1 MLIFYVR
8 LVSNMYKLVTAYIS
22 SEWFSLGCKIMKIF
36 FDMITSPLMEFLGI
50 DNFAQVKRA
59 DRNWEGIREFFVV
72 KINELQKMISTEPG
86 TSDEKLTQRAAIKVL
101 ENIKRQLSQI
111 ACFRDHLGPTDHKMK
126 YTHLTNGACESR
138 MALLDVK
145 LNY

>member
-22 SEWFSLGCKIMKIF
+22 SEWFF

-72 KINELQKMISTEPG
+72 KINELQKPG
-86 TSDEKLTQRAAIKVL
+86 TSDEKL
-101 ENIKRQLSQI
+101 
-111 ACFRDHLGPTDHKMK
+111 
-126 YTHLTNGACESR
+126 
-138 MALLDVK
+138 LLK
-145 LNY
+145 F